1 MQDIIDILHRY
12 GLLLTIGQFP
22 EGPIGGLAL
31 TLILALTGLVLSF
44 PLSVLIGIGRV
55 SPNPIAARLSTG
67 FVYLVRAL
75 PLLMLIFWAY
85 FIVPL
90 IIGRA
95 VSGLTTVIVAL
106 VIYETAYLAEV
117 VRAAILA
124 LPKGQ
129 TEASRSLGLS
139 YVQTMKDVIL
149 PQALF
154 NAIPSILNQF
164 ISLVKNTSVA
174 YIISVDELTYAA
186 YQVNAQLLTKPV
198 QVYIILA
205 GIYFIIC
212 FSLNRFV
219 KLIEKRIHTSRQ
231 APIATEAAA

>member
-1 MQDIIDILHRY
+1 MQDIVNILRDY
-12 GLLLTIGQFP
+12 GLLLAIGQFP
-22 EGPIGGLAL
+22 SGPIGGLAL
-31 TLILALTGLVLSF
+31 TLILAVTGLVLSF
-44 PLSVLIGIGRV
+44 PLSLLIGVGRT
-55 SPNPIAARLSTG
+55 SPIPLVAKLSAA
-67 FVYLVRAL
+67 FVYVVRAL

-90 IIGRA
+90 IIGRS
-95 VSGLTTVIVAL
+95 VSALTTVICAL
-106 VIYETAYLAEV
+106 VIYETAYIAEV

-129 TEASRSLGLS
+129 NEAARSLGLG
-139 YVQTMKDVIL
+139 YFQTMRDIIL

-186 YQVNAQLLTKPV
+186 YQINAQLLTKPV
-198 QVYIILA
+198 QVYLILA
-205 GIYFIIC
+205 VIYFIIC
-212 FSLNRFV
+212 FSLSRLV
-219 KLIEKRIHTSRQ
+219 RLIEKRIHASRQ
-231 APIATEAAA
+231 APIAAESAA

>member
-1 MQDIIDILHRY
+1 MQDIIAILRDY
-12 GLLLTIGQFP
+12 GLLLAIGQFP

-31 TLILALTGLVLSF
+31 TLILALSGLLLSF
-44 PLSVLIGIGRV
+44 PLSVLIGVGRI
-55 SPNPIAARLSTG
+55 SPNPAVARLAAA
-67 FVYLVRAL
+67 FVSVVRAL

-90 IIGRA
+90 IIGQT

-106 VIYETAYLAEV
+106 VVYETAYLAEV

-129 TEASRSLGLS
+129 VEASRSLGLS
-139 YVQTMKDVIL
+139 YVQTMKDIIL

-198 QVYIILA
+198 EVYVILA
-205 GIYFIIC
+205 ATYFIIC
-212 FSLNRFV
+212 FSLNRLV
-219 KLIEKRIHTSRQ
+219 KLVERRIHTSRQ
-231 APIATEAAA
+231 APIAAEAAA

>member
-1 MQDIIDILHRY
+1 M
-12 GLLLTIGQFP
+12 
-22 EGPIGGLAL
+22 
-31 TLILALTGLVLSF
+31 
-44 PLSVLIGIGRV
+44 
-55 SPNPIAARLSTG
+55 
-67 FVYLVRAL
+67 
-75 PLLMLIFWAY
+75 
-85 FIVPL
+85 
-90 IIGRA
+90 
-95 VSGLTTVIVAL
+95 
-106 VIYETAYLAEV
+106 
-117 VRAAILA
+117 
-124 LPKGQ
+124 PKGQ

>member
-1 MQDIIDILHRY
+1 M
-12 GLLLTIGQFP
+12 
-22 EGPIGGLAL
+22 
-31 TLILALTGLVLSF
+31 TLIISFVSLIVTFPCAILIALARTGKNK
-44 PLSVLIGIGRV
+44 PLK
-55 SPNPIAARLSTG
+55 RLASG
-67 FVYLVRAL
+67 FVHCVRAI

-90 IIGRA
+90 IIGRS
-95 VSGLTTVIVAL
+95 VSALTTVICAL
-106 VIYETAYLAEV
+106 VIYETAYIAEV

-129 TEASRSLGLS
+129 NEAARSLGLG
-139 YVQTMKDVIL
+139 YFQTMRDIIL

-186 YQVNAQLLTKPV
+186 YQINAQLLTKPV
-198 QVYIILA
+198 QVYLILA
-205 GIYFIIC
+205 AIYFIIC
-212 FSLNRFV
+212 FSLSRLV
-219 KLIEKRIHTSRQ
+219 RLIEKRIHASRQ
-231 APIATEAAA
+231 APIAAESAA